1 MINNTA
7 VFVLSHQRANKITT
21 DMVLRKCG
29 YTGKIYILVDDTD
42 TQLND
47 YKEIFGDDCIV
58 FSKMEQLKTTDSCDN
73 FGNLKTPLYAR
84 NYCFELAKQ
93 LNLDYFI
100 MADDDITD
108 LKYAY
113 VNNKGDF
120 IRSKITNID
129 GVINS
134 LVTFINASSNISSC
148 SFAFSGEYFGGKN
161 GKYREGLGR
170 TIQQFILFKA
180 DSPARFL
187 SSKNEDLNIS
197 IANFDKLFFE
207 VFDLCV
213 VSPQRMTNE
222 GGISYSSMYENN
234 MYSLMLMPSAIKL
247 FTTGKMRKQN
257 NNIYPKILS
266 GRYKK

>member
-7 VFVLSHQRANKITT
+7 VFILSHQRATKITT

-29 YTGKIYILVDDTD
+29 YTGKIYILIDDTD
-42 TQLND
+42 TQLNE

-58 FSKMEQLKTTDSCDN
+58 FSKTEQLKTTDSCDN

-100 MADDDITD
+100 MADDDITG

-113 VNNKGDF
+113 VNNNVDF
-120 IRSKITNID
+120 IRSKIINID
-129 GVINS
+129 MVINA
-134 LVTFINASSNISSC
+134 LTDFINIDNRIACCGFLN
-148 SFAFSGEYFGGKN
+148 SGGYFGGKN

-170 TIQQFILFKA
+170 NTQQIMLFKTET
-180 DSPARFL
+180 PTRFL
-187 SSKNEDLNIS
+187 STKNEDLNIS
-197 IANFDKLFFE
+197 IINFDKLFFE

-234 MYSLMLMPSAIKL
+234 MYSLMLMPSAIKIVSN
-247 FTTGKMRKQN
+247 GNMHKSN

>member
-7 VFVLSHQRANKITT
+7 VFVLSHQRATKITT

-29 YTGKIYILVDDTD
+29 YTGKIYIIIDDTD

-47 YKEIFGDDCIV
+47 YKEIFGDNCIV
-58 FSKMEQLKTTDSCDN
+58 FSKTEQLKTTDSCDN

-108 LKYAY
+108 LKYAF
-113 VNNKGDF
+113 VDNSGNFKKQSIKHFDLIIKTLIDFSNCNNKLDC
-120 IRSKITNID
+120 
-129 GVINS
+129 
-134 LVTFINASSNISSC
+134 IS
-148 SFAFSGEYFGGKN
+148 FVLDSGYFGGKN
-161 GKYREGLGR
+161 GTYKNGVKRE
-170 TIQQFILFKA
+170 IQCFMLWKA
-180 DSPARFL
+180 KSEVRFL
-187 SSKNEDLNIS
+187 STKNEDLNTTIKY
-197 IANFDKLFFE
+197 FYKLMLS
-207 VFDLCV
+207 VFDLCTS
-213 VSPQRMTNE
+213 SPQRMTNE

-234 MYSLMLMPSAIKL
+234 MYSLMLMPSAINL
-247 FTTGKMRKQN
+247 LPSGNMRKLN
-257 NNIYPKILS
+257 DNIYPKILS